1 MIQPAQSS
9 IIICSIV
16 RDAEVGLRRN
26 IPVINELCKYFKAYH
41 IYVYENDSN
50 DATKKLLKDWSEM
63 DPMNIHVS
71 INQTDSSKTIPS
83 QKNAGTVNPFYSH
96 KRIEKMANIRNHYMQ
111 YIDDAGWKADYLM
124 IVDLDVAQLFLSPIL
139 SSFDTKIEWDAVCA
153 NGYSVS
159 PRFKRRYHDSY
170 ALIEQ
175 GDKLPQTEKKI
186 KLLSEKYGSLKKT
199 DSWIPVSSGFGGLA
213 IYRFEAINGLRY
225 QCLPND
231 DKRVEVKCEHTSIYQ
246 QMHKRGFRKFY
257 LNPGMYLKYQDVTF
271 SLIWNT
277 LVRKLR
283 NCNRRLKVAERSK

>member
-1 MIQPAQSS
+1 MMQPAQSS

-26 IPVINELCKYFKAYH
+26 IPIINELCKCFKAYR
-41 IYVYENDSN
+41 IYVFENDSK

-63 DPMNIHVS
+63 DPVNIHVS

-83 QKNAGTVNPFYSH
+83 QKSAGTVNPFYSR

-111 YIDDAGWKADYLM
+111 YIDDAGWEADYLM
-124 IVDLDVAQLFLSPIL
+124 VVDLDVAQLFLSPIL
-139 SSFDTKIEWDAVCA
+139 SSFDTKLEWDAVCA

-159 PRFKRRYHDSY
+159 PSFKRRYHDSY
-170 ALIEQ
+170 ALVEHSDEQ
-175 GDKLPQTEKKI
+175 PQTEKKI
-186 KLLSEKYGSLKKT
+186 KLLSEKYGSLNKG
-199 DSWIPVSSGFGGLA
+199 DSWIPISSGFGGLA
-213 IYRFEAINGLRY
+213 IYRFDAIKGLRY

-246 QMHKRGFRKFY
+246 QLHKRGFSKFY

-271 SLIWNT
+271 FLVWNT
-277 LVRKLR
+277 LVRKFNSVIHR
-283 NCNRRLKVAERSK
+283 